1 MRISF
6 APLEGITG
14 RVYRSIH
21 RTMFPGLDAYYAPF
35 FAPTGDSPLTGRV
48 LAELDPERNPG
59 VPLVPQLLTN
69 RAEDFIA
76 AARSLREL
84 GYQEINLNL
93 GCPSGTVTAKGK
105 GAGFLQ
111 NPSVLDLF
119 FQKIFNAEPD
129 LCLSVKT
136 RVGWAQEAEWP
147 ELLEIFNRYPLQT
160 LIIHPRV
167 RQDFYR
173 EPVRLSLFDY
183 AVDHCTL
190 PLCYN
195 GDLTSP
201 ADHETLSVRFPKV
214 THWMMGR
221 GLIADPSLGRQLQGG
236 PRLSKEELRTFLDR
250 ILEAY
255 QETLSGERPVLGKMK
270 ELWFYHAA
278 LFTDPARHLKA
289 IRKAKTLTD
298 YRFAADAL
306 LRDCPLNPAGQF
318 RP

>member
-111 NPSVLDLF
+111 NPSALDLF

-136 RVGWAQEAEWP
+136 RVGWAQEAE
-147 ELLEIFNRYPLQT
+147 
-160 LIIHPRV
+160 
-167 RQDFYR
+167 
-173 EPVRLSLFDY
+173 
-183 AVDHCTL
+183 
-190 PLCYN
+190 
-195 GDLTSP
+195 
-201 ADHETLSVRFPKV
+201 
-214 THWMMGR
+214 
-221 GLIADPSLGRQLQGG
+221 
-236 PRLSKEELRTFLDR
+236 
-250 ILEAY
+250 
-255 QETLSGERPVLGKMK
+255 
-270 ELWFYHAA
+270 
-278 LFTDPARHLKA
+278 
-289 IRKAKTLTD
+289 
-298 YRFAADAL
+298 
-306 LRDCPLNPAGQF
+306 
-318 RP
+318 